1 MTRLGLITVLIA
13 ILSGCKNDRPPGV
26 LSREQYAALLIEVYL
41 TEAKFSQLPITS
53 DSTMRLYLA
62 HEPELLKKFG
72 LNDSTLAVT
81 YEYYTNHPK
90 ELEMVYTAVVDTLSL
105 REQKAN
111 TAVP

>member
-1 MTRLGLITVLIA
+1 MTRLGLIAVLIA
-13 ILSGCKNDRPPGV
+13 LLTGCKVDKRPPGV
-26 LSREQYAALLIEVYL
+26 LSREEYAALLIEVYL

-72 LNDSTLAVT
+72 LNDSTLGVT

-90 ELEMVYTAVVDTLSL
+90 ELELVYTAVVDTLSL
-105 REQKAN
+105 REQRGN
-111 TAVP
+111 P